1 MDSKRHDVEIILKL
15 YELRRDEL
23 MRRARSWYVT
33 EFNPQSAKEIVRLM
47 LSGLEQSTNYRMI
60 TSYWDMAASLV
71 INGFL
76 DEKLFLAANTEHVA
90 IFAKLEPFIAAT
102 PTTQPLLLHLEKAGG
117 WSVARRGRYGRA
129 AARRLCAARRPVPSR
144 AAT

>member
-1 MDSKRHDVEIILKL
+1 MDSKRQDVEIILKL

-23 MRRARSWYVT
+23 LRRARSWYVT

-71 INGFL
+71 VNGGL

-90 IFAKLEPFIAAT
+90 IFAKLEPFIAEVRELFGE
-102 PTTQPLLLHLEKAGG
+102 PDYLIHLEQLVLRMPDAQARLANRRKLLARWAQVAQAG
-117 WSVARRGRYGRA
+117 
-129 AARRLCAARRPVPSR
+129 
-144 AAT
+144 

>member
-71 INGFL
+71 INGGI

-90 IFAKLEPFIAAT
+90 IFAKLEPFIAEVRE
-102 PTTQPLLLHLEKAGG
+102 LFGESDYLIHLEQLVMRMPDAQARLANRRKLLARWAQMVPAG
-117 WSVARRGRYGRA
+117 
-129 AARRLCAARRPVPSR
+129 
-144 AAT
+144 